1 MKSNKALIQAKET
14 KNDEFYTYFTDICDE
29 VKMYK
34 EQLKGKTI
42 YLPCDSQ
49 KSSFWEY
56 FIRSYADFD
65 LNGLYCTFKTKD
77 GEAALLSQYSG
88 LTQIDTVELIENGDF
103 RSAECIQL
111 LDKCDVVITN
121 PPFSLFREFV
131 DLLEKHNK
139 KFLIIGNE
147 NAMTSKKIFK
157 MVKENKI
164 WTGYHQV
171 KSFFDENG
179 EEHKFGNI
187 CWYTNLDIV
196 YPEKKQQLELTEEY
210 LPSKYPK
217 LDNYDA
223 RLVNTVKAIPKRY
236 KGILAVPI
244 SFLKV
249 YDKER
254 FEIIGCSA
262 FSDPDCYGTGP
273 LYYNGKKLYVRI
285 LIRNKV

>member
-14 KNDEFYTYFTDICDE
+14 KNDEFYTHFSDICAE
-29 VKMYK
+29 INMYK
-34 EQLKGKTI
+34 EQLKGKII

-49 KSSFWEY
+49 KSLFWDY
-56 FIRSYADFD
+56 LVRSYAE
-65 LNGLYCTFKTKD
+65 LELRGLYCTFKAKE
-77 GEAALLSQYSG
+77 GEIALLSQYSG

-249 YDKER
+249 YDKEK

-262 FSDPDCYGTGP
+262 FSDPDYYGTGP